1 MKLIKVSLDLTATT
15 KADMIKQLQD
25 VIWDVKRLPK
35 VPYYAEKGEPAGRWS
50 VRPLEESI
58 VVNEQAAQ

>member
-15 KADMIKQLQD
+15 KAEMIKQLQD

-35 VPYYAEKGEPAGRWS
+35 VPYYPEKGQPTERWS
-50 VRPLEESI
+50 VRPLQD
-58 VVNEQAAQ
+58 VVSVHEPTA